1 MSNIDQVT
9 ETNENE
15 NATEHCH
22 STKTYSFQ
30 AQLSSI
36 NETNIRKSKHL
47 MFMCTYSTFI
57 SLTQTKYHHYWRN
70 ELSSLMNSWQKSKKR
85 QHLVIITTTRATTTT
100 TAKAQAAIITAIR
113 KIKLNKKKNR
123 KCEHWSVWS
132 EFEYIAP
139 HWRWHIDEGKINK

>member
-22 STKTYSFQ
+22 STTTYSFQ

-113 KIKLNKKKNR
+113 KIKLNKKNPKMWTLISLKWVR
-123 KCEHWSVWS
+123 IHRATLALAHW
-132 EFEYIAP
+132 
-139 HWRWHIDEGKINK
+139 WRENK